1 MEIVFINFPIDFVL
15 DFQIDFVIDFLIDFV
30 IEFVIDFFWPQCV
43 TLTPD
48 LSWKWSLVESFCDF
62 AERILTLFLGEYED
76 GHEQE
81 EEYG

>member
-1 MEIVFINFPIDFVL
+1 MCNFDPRPIVEME
-15 DFQIDFVIDFLIDFV
+15 
-30 IEFVIDFFWPQCV
+30 
-43 TLTPD
+43 
-48 LSWKWSLVESFCDF
+48 SLVESFCDF